1 MNEEPVWY
9 VIVRK
14 DNGYPLQIYADE
26 QLAQEVAKANGEDL
40 VKVRKIEEDT
50 GWGNWADRG

>member
-14 DNGYPLQIYADE
+14 DNGYPLQVYADE

-40 VKVRKIEEDT
+40 VKVRKVEDA